1 MLRTIIVRNQVLS
14 ESLKKAV
21 RVNLTRCM
29 TTELI
34 RRKSSNKFINS
45 ESKSGLL
52 ALQWRPQIRYYS
64 DLPSHNKV
72 NLPALSPTMES
83 GSIVRWEKKEGD
95 KLGEGDLLCE
105 IETDKATMGFE
116 TPEEGYLAKF
126 LIPEGTKGVPV
137 GKLLCII
144 VENQADVAAFKD
156 FKDDCMYLFLFICD
170 FFFICMG
177 VIYMKTVNSFAMIML
192 VVRNNQCKQDNKNCY
207 NLGKALVIQQERLRN
222 QRPPKLRMRLRQHP
236 LRLRPPPPPPRPLV
250 PQPLQPP
257 RLLQPPLLLKAEYTP
272 VPWPADWLNSETYDL
287 EVSLPIQGSGLYGS
301 LKSGD
306 LAGAAPLAAAGA
318 VAAPAFAS
326 APAPAPGAA
335 FLDIPL
341 SGMRET
347 IAKRLSA
354 AKQTI
359 PHYQL
364 SATVNIEKTLKMRK
378 DINERLAKEEPG
390 LKISVNDF
398 IVKAV
403 ASACKRVPTANSHW
417 MESFIRQFSNV
428 DVSVA
433 VATPTGL
440 ITPIVF
446 NADSRGVI
454 DISKTVKELAQK
466 AKDGKLQ
473 PQEYQGGTVTVSN
486 LGMYGITMFNAIIN
500 PPQSL
505 ILACGGLQELVIP
518 DKNEPQG
525 FRVAKFVTFTA
536 SADHRVIDGAVGA
549 QWMKALKDN
558 LEDPANMIL

>member
-1 MLRTIIVRNQVLS
+1 MLRTIVVRNQVLS

-116 TPEEGYLAKF
+116 TPEEGYLAKI

-144 VENQADVAAFKD
+144 VENQGDVAAFKD
-156 FKDDCMYLFLFICD
+156 FKDDST
-170 FFFICMG
+170 G
-177 VIYMKTVNSFAMIML
+177 APAKPAPA
-192 VVRNNQCKQDNKNCY
+192 
-207 NLGKALVIQQERLRN
+207 KAAEAPSPAPAAAA
-222 QRPPKLRMRLRQHP
+222 PPAP
-236 LRLRPPPPPPRPLV
+236 AAAPPRPAAPAAPAPAPAAAAPEGRV
-250 PQPLQPP
+250 YASPMAR
-257 RLLQPPLLLKAEYTP
+257 RLAE
-272 VPWPADWLNSETYDL
+272 LRNIRL
-287 EVSLPIQGSGLYGS
+287 G
-301 LKSGD
+301 
-306 LAGAAPLAAAGA
+306 GAAPLAATGA
-318 VAAPAFAS
+318 VASPAL
-326 APAPAPGAA
+326 APAPAHAPGAT

-364 SATVNIEKTLKMRK
+364 SATVNIEKTLQMRK

-505 ILACGGLQELVIP
+505 ILACGGLQEIVIP

-525 FRVAKFVTFTA
+525 FRIAKFVTFTA

>member
-1 MLRTIIVRNQVLS
+1 MLRTIVVRNQVLS

-116 TPEEGYLAKF
+116 TPEEGYLAKI

-144 VENQADVAAFKD
+144 VENQGDVAAFKD
-156 FKDDCMYLFLFICD
+156 FKDDST
-170 FFFICMG
+170 G
-177 VIYMKTVNSFAMIML
+177 APAKPAPA
-192 VVRNNQCKQDNKNCY
+192 
-207 NLGKALVIQQERLRN
+207 KAAEAPSPAPAAAA
-222 QRPPKLRMRLRQHP
+222 PPAP
-236 LRLRPPPPPPRPLV
+236 AAAPPRPAAPAAPAPAPAAAAPEGRV
-250 PQPLQPP
+250 YASPMAR
-257 RLLQPPLLLKAEYTP
+257 RLAE
-272 VPWPADWLNSETYDL
+272 LRNIRL
-287 EVSLPIQGSGLYGS
+287 GGQGSGLYGS

-306 LAGAAPLAAAGA
+306 LAGAAPLAATGA
-318 VAAPAFAS
+318 VASPAL
-326 APAPAPGAA
+326 APAPAHAPGAT

-364 SATVNIEKTLKMRK
+364 SATVNIEKTLQMRK

-505 ILACGGLQELVIP
+505 ILACGGLQEIVIP

-525 FRVAKFVTFTA
+525 FRIAKFVTFTA